1 MAYRPPEKLVVFG
14 IDGPILP
21 TLQRLMGE
29 GRMPLMQKLV
39 AGGTWADNCLVPYPT
54 ITPPNW
60 TTIATGASAGRT
72 GFTDFNV
79 HWKGEPIGTTHAAFD
94 SRWHTAEYLW
104 EAAEK
109 VGKRSIVINWPST
122 WPARMQ
128 DGWQI
133 AGYGLSVNEWHD
145 HPTFHH
151 AYTFSGDAL
160 FSTEDYVEGSLV
172 EVETAEDWRSLEA
185 GVEYLEAE
193 LQWRF
198 RYPKYTMAPLSWHAL
213 LEADAQGDFTTVH
226 VCEER
231 DRATATCSLKVGEWS
246 DYIVREFAS
255 EELGKAEAV
264 FRIKLLEL
272 SADGETVTVFVTP
285 LCQIDGWTYPEGL
298 DREIYEKGHC
308 RGLPAPYLGLRTF
321 RMGWFDADTFIE
333 LCDMHHQWFAD
344 AARYLMRRADNS
356 AQKPWDL
363 FFIHIHTPDY
373 FYHLFASE
381 VDPALNRDVE
391 SLKHWQE
398 VEARMYESLDR
409 AFADMAEAAPRRTLY
424 AYVSDHGA
432 KANGYKCNPGQ
443 ILIDAGLTVLAE
455 EEDPDAVA
463 HFAAYTGRKQ
473 VDWSKTRAAASGSSY
488 VWVNLKGRDPE
499 GIVEPED
506 YVNVQNEV
514 IKALYDY
521 TDPETGLKPIGFAFK
536 KQNARFLDLYG
547 DTTGDVVFCYADEYG
562 SQHGPQFPSAT
573 DGMGDLHGLFALSGP
588 GVKKGHVLE
597 RNVSLKDLVPTVC
610 YLMDLPVPADCEGAV
625 VYQALDDPDAPLK
638 ERMRLQRHV
647 DVLSGVAES
656 EAAMTHTYH
665 KAEG

>member
-21 TLQRLMGE
+21 TLQRLMRE
-29 GRMPLMQKLV
+29 GRMPLMEKLV
-39 AGGTWADNCLVPYPT
+39 SRGTWADNCLVPYPT

-79 HWKGEPIGTTHAAFD
+79 HWKGEPLGTTHAAFD

-109 VGKRSIVINWPST
+109 VGKRSIVINWPSS
-122 WPARMQ
+122 WPARTKE
-128 DGWQI
+128 GWQI
-133 AGYGLSVNEWHD
+133 AGYGLTVNEWHD

-151 AYTFSGDAL
+151 SYSFSGDAL
-160 FSTEDYVEGSLV
+160 FSTDDHVEGTLIDV
-172 EVETAEDWRSLEA
+172 EEAEDWQ
-185 GVEYLEAE
+185 GVAADAEHLEAE
-193 LQWRF
+193 LTWRF
-198 RYPKYTMAPLSWHAL
+198 RYPKYTMAPLTWHVL
-213 LEADAQGDFTTVH
+213 LEPDESGAYTTAH
-226 VCEER
+226 VCERR
-231 DRATATCSLKVGEWS
+231 DKGSAMCSLRAGEWS
-246 DYIVREFAS
+246 DYIVRGIAC
-255 EELGKAEAV
+255 EELGGPEAV

-272 SADGETVTVFVTP
+272 SPDGETVSLFVTP
-285 LCQIDGWTYPEGL
+285 LCQLDGWTHPDGL
-298 DREIYEKGHC
+298 DREIFEQGKC

-344 AARYLMRRADNS
+344 AARYLMER
-356 AQKPWDL
+356 KPWDL

-381 VDPALNRDVE
+381 VDPALNRDAE
-391 SLKHWQE
+391 SLTYWQE
-398 VEARMYESLDR
+398 VEARMYQSLDQ
-409 AFADMAEAAPRRTLY
+409 AFADMAAAAPRRTLY

-443 ILIDAGLTVLAE
+443 ILIDAGLTVLKE
-455 EEDPDAVA
+455 EDDPDAVA

-488 VWVNLKGRDPE
+488 IWVNLKGRDPD
-499 GIVEPED
+499 GSVVPAD
-506 YVNVQNEV
+506 YVQVQNEV

-536 KQNARFLDLYG
+536 KQDARFLDLYG
-547 DTTGDVVFCYADEYG
+547 DTTGDIVFCYADEYG

-573 DGMGDLHGLFALSGP
+573 DGMGDMRGLFALSGP
-588 GVKKGHVLE
+588 GIRKGHVLE
-597 RNVSLKDLVPTVC
+597 RNVNLKDLVPTVC

-625 VYQALDDPDAPLK
+625 VYQALDDADAPLK

-656 EAAMTHTYH
+656 EASMTHTYH

>member
-21 TLQRLMGE
+21 TLQRLMGA
-29 GRMPLMQKLV
+29 GRMPLMRKLV
-39 AGGTWADNCLVPYPT
+39 ENGAWAEHCLVPYPT

-79 HWKGEPIGTTHAAFD
+79 HWPGEPIGQTHAAFD

-109 VGKRSIVINWPST
+109 AGKRSIVINWPSS
-122 WPARMQ
+122 WPARMK

-160 FSTEDYVEGSLV
+160 FSTGDYVEGTLI
-172 EVETAEDWRSLEA
+172 EVEDAEDWQGLED
-185 GVEYLEAE
+185 GVAYLEAE
-193 LQWRF
+193 LPWRF
-198 RYPKYTMAPLSWHAL
+198 RYPKYAMRPLTWHLL
-213 LEADAQGDFTTVH
+213 LEADEHGNFTTVH
-226 VCEER
+226 VCEQR
-231 DRATATCSLKVGEWS
+231 DRAAAMCSLRVGEWS
-246 DYIVREFAS
+246 DNIVREFACA
-255 EELGKAEAV
+255 ELGEAEAV
-264 FRIKLLEL
+264 FRAKLLEL
-272 SADGETVTVFVTP
+272 SADGETATLFVTP
-285 LCQIDGWTYPEGL
+285 LCQLDGWTHPEGL
-298 DREIYEKGHC
+298 DREIFEKGQC

-333 LCDMHHQWFAD
+333 LCDMSHQWFAD
-344 AARYLMRRADNS
+344 TSRYLMNE
-356 AQKPWDL
+356 KPWDL

-381 VDPALNRDVE
+381 VDPAHNRDE
-391 SLKHWQE
+391 DSLKHWQE

-409 AFADMAEAAPRRTLY
+409 AFGDIAAAAPRRTLY

-455 EEDPDAVA
+455 EDDPDAVA
-463 HFAAYTGRKQ
+463 HFAMYTGRRQ

-488 VWVNLKGRDPE
+488 VWVNLKGRDPQ

-506 YVNVQNEV
+506 YVSVQNE
-514 IKALYDY
+514 IIAALYDY
-521 TDPETGLKPIGFAFK
+521 TDPETGLKPIGFAIK
-536 KQNARFLDLYG
+536 KQDARMLDLYG

-573 DGMGDLHGLFALSGP
+573 QGMGDLRGLFALSGP
-588 GVKKGHVLE
+588 GVKRGHTLA

-610 YLMDLPVPADCEGAV
+610 HLMGLPVPADCEGAV
-625 VYQALDDPDAPLK
+625 VYQALADPDAPLN
-638 ERMRLQRHV
+638 ERLRLQRHV

>member
-29 GRMPLMQKLV
+29 GRMPLMRKLV
-39 AGGTWADNCLVPYPT
+39 ESGTWAENCLVPYPT

-79 HWKGEPIGTTHAAFD
+79 HWKGEPLGMTHAAFD

-109 VGKRSIVINWPST
+109 IGKKSIVINWPSS

-128 DGWQI
+128 DGYQL
-133 AGYGLSVNEWHD
+133 AGYGLSMNEWHD

-160 FSTEDYVEGSLV
+160 FATDDYVEGTLI
-172 EVETAEDWRSLEA
+172 EVEDAEDWQGLSA

-193 LQWRF
+193 LRWRF
-198 RYPKYTMAPLSWHAL
+198 RFSKYTMQPLTWHVL
-213 LEADAQGDFTTVH
+213 LEADSHGDFTTAH
-226 VCEER
+226 ICEAR
-231 DRATATCSLKVGEWS
+231 DLATSMCSLKVGEWS
-246 DYIVREFAS
+246 DNIVREFAS
-255 EELGKAEAV
+255 KELGNTEAV
-264 FRIKLLEL
+264 FRIKLLDL
-272 SADGETVTVFVTP
+272 SADGETMTLFVTP
-285 LCQIDGWTYPEGL
+285 LCQIGGSAYPEGL
-298 DREIYEKGHC
+298 DREIHENGNC

-344 AARYLMRRADNS
+344 AARYLMRRADSS
-356 AQKPWDL
+356 AQESWDL

-381 VDPALNRDVE
+381 VDPTLNRDAE
-391 SLKHWQE
+391 SLKRWQE

-409 AFADMAEAAPRRTLY
+409 AFGDMAAAAPRRTLY

-443 ILIDAGLTVLAE
+443 ILIDAGLTVLKE
-455 EEDPDAVA
+455 EDDPDAVA
-463 HFAAYTGRKQ
+463 HFAMYTGRKQ

-488 VWVNLKGRDPE
+488 IWVNLKGRDPE

-506 YVNVQNEV
+506 YVSVQNEI

-521 TDPETGLKPIGFAFK
+521 TDPESGLKPIAFAFK

-547 DTTGDVVFCYADEYG
+547 DTTGDVVFCYADEFG

-573 DGMGDLHGLFALSGP
+573 QGMGDMRGLFALSGP
-588 GVKKGHVLE
+588 GVKQGHVLE
-597 RNVSLKDLVPTVC
+597 RNVNLKDLVPTVC
-610 YLMDLPVPADCEGAV
+610 YLMDLPLPADCEGSV
-625 VYQALDDPDAPLK
+625 VYQALEDPDAPLK

>member
-21 TLQRLMGE
+21 TLQRLMRE
-29 GRMPLMQKLV
+29 GRMPLMRKLV
-39 AGGTWADNCLVPYPT
+39 EGGTWADNCLVPYPT

-109 VGKRSIVINWPST
+109 VGKRSIVINWPSS

-160 FSTEDYVEGSLV
+160 FSTDDYVEGTV
-172 EVETAEDWRSLEA
+172 IEVEDVAGWSGLEA
-185 GVEYLEAE
+185 GVAYAEAE
-193 LQWRF
+193 LPWRF
-198 RYPKYTMAPLSWHAL
+198 RYPKYTMEPLTWHLL
-213 LEADAQGDFTTVH
+213 LEADASGNFTTAH

-231 DRATATCSLKVGEWS
+231 DRATALCSLQVGEWS
-246 DYIVREFAS
+246 DYIVRELAS
-255 EELGKAEAV
+255 EELGKTEAV
-264 FRIKLLEL
+264 FRLKLLEL
-272 SADGETVTVFVTP
+272 SSDGETATLFVTP
-285 LCQIDGWTYPEGL
+285 LCQIDGWSHPAGL
-298 DREIYEKGHC
+298 DREVFENGGC

-344 AARYLMRRADNS
+344 AARYVMGRADGG
-356 AQKPWDL
+356 AQEPWDL

-373 FYHLFASE
+373 FYHLFAGE
-381 VDPALNRDVE
+381 VDPALNQDTE
-391 SLKHWQE
+391 SLRHWQE

-409 AFADMAEAAPRRTLY
+409 AFADIAAAAPRRTLY

-432 KANGYKCNPGQ
+432 KANGFKCNPGQ

-455 EEDPDAVA
+455 KEDPEAVA
-463 HFAAYTGRKQ
+463 HFAMYTGRKQ

-488 VWVNLKGRDPE
+488 VWINLKGRDPE

-506 YVNVQNEV
+506 YVAVQNEV

-536 KQNARFLDLYG
+536 KQNARMLDLYG
-547 DTTGDVVFCYADEYG
+547 DNTGDVVFCYADEYG

-573 DGMGDLHGLFALSGP
+573 QGMGALHGLFALSGP

-610 YLMDLPVPADCEGAV
+610 HLMELPVPADCEGAV
-625 VYQALDDPDAPLK
+625 VYQALADPDAPLK
-638 ERMRLQRHV
+638 ERMRLQHHV

-656 EAAMTHTYH
+656 EASMTHTYH

>member
-21 TLQRLMGE
+21 TLKRLMQT

-39 AGGTWADNCLVPYPT
+39 AGGTWADHCLVPYPT

-79 HWKGEPIGTTHAAFD
+79 HWKGEPIGQTHAAFD

-104 EAAEK
+104 EAAERI
-109 VGKRSIVINWPST
+109 GKRSIVINWPSS

-160 FSTEDYVEGSLV
+160 FSTDDYVEGTLI
-172 EVETAEDWRSLEA
+172 EMEETEDWQGLEA
-185 GVEYLEAE
+185 DIAYLEAE
-193 LQWRF
+193 LPWRF
-198 RYPKYTMAPLSWHAL
+198 RYPKYSMLPLIWHLL
-213 LEADAQGDFTTVH
+213 LEADADGSFTTAH
-226 VCEER
+226 VCERR
-231 DRATATCSLKVGEWS
+231 DRSSAMCSLRVGEWS
-246 DYIVREFAS
+246 DYIVREVAS

-264 FRIKLLEL
+264 FRVKLLEL
-272 SADGETVTVFVTP
+272 SADGETVTLFVTP
-285 LCQIDGWTYPEGL
+285 LCQIDGWSHPEGL
-298 DREIYEKGHC
+298 DREVFAKGGC

-344 AARYLMRRADNS
+344 AARYLMRER
-356 AQKPWDL
+356 PWDL

-381 VDPALNRDVE
+381 VDPALNQDEE
-391 SLKHWQE
+391 SLKHWRE

-409 AFADMAEAAPRRTLY
+409 AFADIAEAAPRRTLY

-432 KANGYKCNPGQ
+432 KANGYRCNPGQ
-443 ILIDAGLTVLAE
+443 ILIDAGLTVLK
-455 EEDPDAVA
+455 EDDDPEAVA
-463 HFAAYTGRKQ
+463 HFAMYTGRKQ

-488 VWVNLKGRDPE
+488 IWVNLKGRDPE

-506 YVNVQNEV
+506 YVTVQNEV

-536 KQNARFLDLYG
+536 NQNARMLDLYG
-547 DTTGDVVFCYADEYG
+547 DTTGDVVFCYADEFG

-573 DGMGDLHGLFALSGP
+573 QGMGDLHGLFALSGP

-625 VYQALDDPDAPLK
+625 VYQALDDPNAPLK
-638 ERMRLQRHV
+638 ERARLQHHV

-656 EAAMTHTYH
+656 EASMTHTYH

>member
-1 MAYRPPEKLVVFG
+1 MAYRPPEKLMVFG

-21 TLQRLMGE
+21 TLQRLMRE
-29 GRMPLMQKLV
+29 GRMPFMQKLV
-39 AGGTWADNCLVPYPT
+39 SAGTWADHCLVPYPT

-79 HWKGEPIGTTHAAFD
+79 HWKGEPIGQTHAAFD

-109 VGKRSIVINWPST
+109 VGKRSIVINWPSS
-122 WPARMQ
+122 WPARVQ

-160 FSTEDYVEGSLV
+160 FSTDDFVEGTLI
-172 EVETAEDWRSLEA
+172 EVEEVEGWQGLEA
-185 GVEYLEAE
+185 GVSYLEAE
-193 LQWRF
+193 MRWRF
-198 RYPKYTMAPLSWHAL
+198 RYPKYTMQPLTWHLL
-213 LEADAQGDFTTVH
+213 LEADANGEFTTAH
-226 VCEER
+226 VCESR
-231 DRATATCSLKVGEWS
+231 DRQTAMCSLQVGEWS
-246 DYIVREFAS
+246 DYIVREVAS
-255 EELGKAEAV
+255 EELGNTEAV
-264 FRIKLLEL
+264 FRIKLLDL
-272 SADGETVTVFVTP
+272 APDGESVTLFVTP
-285 LCQIDGWTYPEGL
+285 LCQIDGWTHPTGL
-298 DREIYEKGHC
+298 DREIFEQGQC

-344 AARYLMRRADNS
+344 AAQYLMHRADGS
-356 AQKPWDL
+356 AQEPWDL

-381 VDPALNRDVE
+381 VDPALNRDAE
-391 SLKHWQE
+391 SLNHWRE

-443 ILIDAGLTVLAE
+443 ILIDTGLTVLKE
-455 EEDPDAVA
+455 EEDSEAVA
-463 HFAAYTGRKQ
+463 HFAMYTGRKQ
-473 VDWSKTRAAASGSSY
+473 VDWTKTRAAASGSSY

-506 YVNVQNEV
+506 YVTVQNEI

-521 TDPETGLKPIGFAFK
+521 TDPDTGLKPIGFAFK
-536 KQNARFLDLYG
+536 KQNARMLDLYG

-573 DGMGDLHGLFALSGP
+573 QGMGDLHGLFALSGP
-588 GVKKGHVLE
+588 GIKKGHVLE
-597 RNVSLKDLVPTVC
+597 RNVNLKDLVPTIC

-625 VYQALDDPDAPLK
+625 VYQALEDPNALAK
-638 ERMRLQRHV
+638 ERTRLQHHV

>member
-1 MAYRPPEKLVVFG
+1 MAFRPPDKLVVFG

-21 TLQRLMGE
+21 TLQRLMQA

-160 FSTEDYVEGSLV
+160 FSTEDHVEGTLV
-172 EVETAEDWRSLEA
+172 EVEIAEGWQGHEA
-185 GVEYLEAE
+185 DVEYLEAE

-198 RYPKYTMAPLSWHAL
+198 RYPKYTMEPLTWHAL
-213 LEADAQGDFTTVH
+213 LEPDAQGDYTTVH
-226 VCEER
+226 ICEDR
-231 DRATATCSLKVGEWS
+231 DRATAMCSLKVGEWS
-246 DYIVREFAS
+246 DYIVREFTS
-255 EELGKAEAV
+255 EELGKTEAI

-272 SADGETVTVFVTP
+272 SADGETVTLFVTP
-285 LCQIDGWTYPEGL
+285 LCQIDGWTFPQGL
-298 DREIYEKGHC
+298 DREIFENGQC

-344 AARYLMRRADNS
+344 AARHLMND
-356 AQKPWDL
+356 KPWDL

-381 VDPALNRDVE
+381 VDPALNRNPAN
-391 SLKHWQE
+391 LRHWQE
-398 VEARMYESLDR
+398 VEARMYESLDL
-409 AFADMAEAAPRRTLY
+409 AFADIADAAPRRTLY

-463 HFAAYTGRKQ
+463 HFAMYTGRKQ

-488 VWVNLKGRDPE
+488 VWVNLKGRDPD

-506 YVNVQNEV
+506 YVDVQNEV

-521 TDPETGLKPIGFAFK
+521 TDPKTGLKPIGFAFK
-536 KQNARFLDLYG
+536 KQNARMLDLYG
-547 DTTGDVVFCYADEYG
+547 DSTGDVVFCYADEYG

-573 DGMGDLHGLFALSGP
+573 DGMGDMRGLFALSGP
-588 GVKKGHVLE
+588 GVKRGHVLE

-610 YLMDLPVPADCEGAV
+610 YLMELPVPAACEGAV
-625 VYQALDDPDAPLK
+625 VYQALADPDAPLK

>member
-1 MAYRPPEKLVVFG
+1 MAYRPPEKLIVFG

-21 TLQRLMGE
+21 TLQRLMQE
-29 GRMPLMQKLV
+29 GRMPLMRKLV
-39 AGGTWADNCLVPYPT
+39 AGGTWAENCLVPYPT

-79 HWKGEPIGTTHAAFD
+79 HWQGEPIGQTHAAFD

-109 VGKRSIVINWPST
+109 VGKRSIVINWPSS

-151 AYTFSGDAL
+151 AYSFSGDAL
-160 FSTEDYVEGSLV
+160 FSTEDYVEGTLI
-172 EVETAEDWRSLEA
+172 EVEDVQGWQGLEE

-193 LQWRF
+193 LAWRF
-198 RYPKYTMAPLSWHAL
+198 RYPKYTMHPLTWHL
-213 LEADAQGDFTTVH
+213 LIEADESGNFTTAH

-231 DRATATCSLKVGEWS
+231 DHGTAMCSLRVGEWS
-246 DYIVREFAS
+246 DCIVREIES
-255 EELGKAEAV
+255 EELGGTEAV

-272 SADGETVTVFVTP
+272 TPDGETVTLFVTP
-285 LCQIDGWTYPEGL
+285 LCQIDGWSHPEGL
-298 DREIYEKGHC
+298 DRDIFESDRC

-344 AARYLMRRADNS
+344 AARYLME
-356 AQKPWDL
+356 QKAWDL

-381 VDPALNRDVE
+381 VDPTRNHDTE
-391 SLKHWQE
+391 SLKHWQK

-409 AFADMAEAAPRRTLY
+409 AFADIAAAAPRRTLY

-432 KANGYKCNPGQ
+432 KANGHKCNPGQ
-443 ILIDAGLTVLAE
+443 ILIDAGLTVLSE
-455 EEDPDAVA
+455 GEDPDAVA
-463 HFAAYTGRKQ
+463 HFAMYTGRKQ

-488 VWVNLKGRDPE
+488 IWVNLKGRDPE

-506 YVNVQNEV
+506 YVTVQNEV

-536 KQNARFLDLYG
+536 KQNARMLDLYG

-573 DGMGDLHGLFALSGP
+573 QGMGDLRGLFALSGP
-588 GVKKGHVLE
+588 GIKKGHVLE

-610 YLMDLPVPADCEGAV
+610 HLMGLPVPADCEGAV
-625 VYQALDDPDAPLK
+625 VYQVLDDPDAPLK

-656 EAAMTHTYH
+656 EASMTHTYH

>member
-21 TLQRLMGE
+21 TMRRLMRA

-39 AGGTWADNCLVPYPT
+39 ASGTWADNCLVPYPT

-79 HWKGEPIGTTHAAFD
+79 HRPGEPIGQTHAAFD

-109 VGKRSIVINWPST
+109 VGKRSIVINWPSS

-160 FSTEDYVEGSLV
+160 FSTDDYVEGTLI
-172 EVETAEDWRSLEA
+172 EVEDVEDWQGLDEGA
-185 GVEYLEAE
+185 TYLEAE
-193 LQWRF
+193 LSWRF
-198 RYPKYTMAPLSWHAL
+198 RYPKYTMQPLTWHLL
-213 LEADAQGDFTTVH
+213 LEADERGDFTTAH
-226 VCEER
+226 VCERR
-231 DRATATCSLKVGEWS
+231 DRASAMCALRVGEWS
-246 DYIVREFAS
+246 DYIVREIAS
-255 EELGKAEAV
+255 EELGAVEAV
-264 FRIKLLEL
+264 FRVKLLEL
-272 SADGETVTVFVTP
+272 SADGETATLFVTP
-285 LCQIDGWTYPEGL
+285 LCQLDGWAYPEGL
-298 DREIYEKGHC
+298 DREIFAKGRC

-333 LCDMHHQWFAD
+333 LCDMSHQWFAD
-344 AARYLMRRADNS
+344 AARYLMHER
-356 AQKPWDL
+356 PWDL
-363 FFIHIHTPDY
+363 FFIHVHTPDY

-381 VDPALNRDVE
+381 VDPALNTDAE
-391 SLKHWQE
+391 SLRRWRE

-409 AFADMAEAAPRRTLY
+409 AFADIAEAAPRRTLY

-443 ILIDAGLTVLAE
+443 VLIDAGLTALAD
-455 EEDPDAVA
+455 EDDNEAVA
-463 HFAAYTGRKQ
+463 HFAMYTGRKR
-473 VDWSKTRAAASGSSY
+473 VDWAKTRAAASGSSY

-499 GIVEPED
+499 GIVAPED
-506 YVNVQNEV
+506 YERVQQEV

-536 KQNARFLDLYG
+536 KQNARMLDLYG
-547 DTTGDVVFCYADEYG
+547 AATGDVVFCYADEYG

-573 DGMGDLHGLFALSGP
+573 QGMGDLRGLFALSGP
-588 GVKKGHVLE
+588 GVKRGHTLE

-610 YLMDLPVPADCEGAV
+610 YLLGLPVPADCEGAV
-625 VYQALDDPDAPLK
+625 VYQALADPDAPLK
-638 ERMRLQRHV
+638 ERARLQRHV

>member
-21 TLQRLMGE
+21 TLQRLMRE
-29 GRMPLMQKLV
+29 GRMPLMRKLV
-39 AGGTWADNCLVPYPT
+39 ESGTWADNCLVPYPT

-60 TTIATGASAGRT
+60 TTISTGASAGRT

-79 HWKGEPIGTTHAAFD
+79 HWPGEPIGTTHAAFD

-109 VGKRSIVINWPST
+109 IGKRSIVINWPSS

-160 FSTEDYVEGSLV
+160 FSTDDYVEGTV
-172 EVETAEDWRSLEA
+172 IEVEDVAGWISLEA
-185 GVEYLEAE
+185 GVAYAEAE
-193 LQWRF
+193 LPWRF
-198 RYPKYTMAPLSWHAL
+198 RYPKYSMEPLTWHLL
-213 LEADAQGDFTTVH
+213 LEADGDGGFATAH

-231 DRATATCSLKVGEWS
+231 DRATAMCSLRVGEWS
-246 DYIVREFAS
+246 DYIVRELES
-255 EELGKAEAV
+255 EELGKTEAV
-264 FRIKLLEL
+264 FRMKLLEL
-272 SADGETVTVFVTP
+272 SPDGETATLFVTP
-285 LCQIDGWTYPEGL
+285 LCQIDGWSHPAGL
-298 DREIYEKGHC
+298 DREVFENGGC

-344 AARYLMRRADNS
+344 AARYLMARADGS
-356 AQKPWDL
+356 AQEPWDL

-373 FYHLFASE
+373 FYHLFAGE
-381 VDPALNRDVE
+381 VDPALNQDTE
-391 SLKHWQE
+391 SLRHWQE

-409 AFADMAEAAPRRTLY
+409 AFADIAAAAPRRTLY

-455 EEDPDAVA
+455 EEDPEAVA
-463 HFAAYTGRKQ
+463 HFAMYTGRKQ
-473 VDWSKTRAAASGSSY
+473 VDWSRTRAAASGSSY
-488 VWVNLKGRDPE
+488 VWVNLKGRDPD

-506 YVNVQNEV
+506 YVAVQNEV

-536 KQNARFLDLYG
+536 KQNARMLDLYG

-573 DGMGDLHGLFALSGP
+573 QGMGDLHGLFALSGP

-610 YLMDLPVPADCEGAV
+610 HLMELPVPADCEGAV

-638 ERMRLQRHV
+638 ERMRLQHHV

-656 EAAMTHTYH
+656 EASMTHTYH

>member
-21 TLQRLMGE
+21 TLRRLMSA

-39 AGGTWADNCLVPYPT
+39 AGGTWADHCLVPYPT

-79 HWKGEPIGTTHAAFD
+79 HWQGEPIGQTHAAFD

-109 VGKRSIVINWPST
+109 VGKRSIVINWPSS
-122 WPARMQ
+122 WPARVQ

-151 AYTFSGDAL
+151 AYSFSGDAL
-160 FSTEDYVEGSLV
+160 FSTDDYVEGTLI
-172 EVETAEDWRSLEA
+172 EVEDVQGWQGLEE

-193 LQWRF
+193 LPWRF
-198 RYPKYTMAPLSWHAL
+198 RYPKYTMQPLSWHLL
-213 LEADAQGDFTTVH
+213 LEADAEGRFTTAH

-231 DRATATCSLKVGEWS
+231 DRATAMCSLQAGEWS
-246 DYIVREFAS
+246 DYIIREIAT

-272 SADGETVTVFVTP
+272 SADGAIATLFVTP
-285 LCQIDGWTYPEGL
+285 LCQIDGWTHPEGL
-298 DREIYEKGHC
+298 DREIFESGNC

-321 RMGWFDADTFIE
+321 RMGWFDAETFIE

-344 AARYLMRRADNS
+344 AARFLMEE
-356 AQKPWDL
+356 KPWDL

-373 FYHLFASE
+373 FYHLFAAE
-381 VDPALNRDVE
+381 VDPMYNRDAA
-391 SLKHWQE
+391 SLNHWRE
-398 VEARMYESLDR
+398 IEARMYESLDR
-409 AFADMAEAAPRRTLY
+409 AFAGIAAAAPRRTLY

-455 EEDPDAVA
+455 QEDPEAVA
-463 HFAAYTGRKQ
+463 HFAMYTGRRQ

-488 VWVNLKGRDPE
+488 VWINLKGRDPE

-506 YVNVQNEV
+506 YVAVQSEV

-536 KQNARFLDLYG
+536 KQNARMLDLYG

-573 DGMGDLHGLFALSGP
+573 QGMGDLHGLFALSGP
-588 GVKKGHVLE
+588 GIKKGHVLE

-625 VYQALDDPDAPLK
+625 VYQALEDPNAPLK
-638 ERMRLQRHV
+638 ERTRLQHHV

-656 EAAMTHTYH
+656 EASMTHTYH

>member
-21 TLQRLMGE
+21 TLQRLMQE

-39 AGGTWADNCLVPYPT
+39 SGGTWADHCLVPYPT

-79 HWKGEPIGTTHAAFD
+79 HWQGEPIGQTHAAFD

-109 VGKRSIVINWPST
+109 VGKRSIVINWPSS

-160 FSTEDYVEGSLV
+160 FSTEDFVEGTLI
-172 EVETAEDWRSLEA
+172 EVEEVEDWQGLEA
-185 GVEYLEAE
+185 GGEYLEAE
-193 LQWRF
+193 LNWRF
-198 RYPKYTMAPLSWHAL
+198 RYPKCAMEPLTWHLL
-213 LEADAQGDFTTVH
+213 LEADESGNFTTAH
-226 VCEER
+226 VCESR
-231 DRATATCSLKVGEWS
+231 DRASAMCSLRVGEWS
-246 DYIVREFAS
+246 DYIVREIAS
-255 EELGKAEAV
+255 EELGMTEAV
-264 FRIKLLEL
+264 FRVKLLEL
-272 SADGETVTVFVTP
+272 AADGEAVTLFVTP
-285 LCQIDGWTYPEGL
+285 LCQIDGWSHPEGL
-298 DREIYEKGHC
+298 DREVFAKGGC

-344 AARYLMRRADNS
+344 AARYLME
-356 AQKPWDL
+356 QKAWDL

-381 VDPALNRDVE
+381 VDPALNRDEE

-409 AFADMAEAAPRRTLY
+409 AFADIAEAAPRRTLY

-432 KANGYKCNPGQ
+432 KANGFKCNPGQ
-443 ILIDAGLTVLAE
+443 ILIDAGLTVLKE
-455 EEDPDAVA
+455 EEDAEAVA
-463 HFAAYTGRKQ
+463 HFAMYTGRKQ

-506 YVNVQNEV
+506 YVTVQNEV

-536 KQNARFLDLYG
+536 KQNARMLDLYG

-573 DGMGDLHGLFALSGP
+573 QGMGDLHGLFALSGP

-625 VYQALDDPDAPLK
+625 VYQALEDPNAPLK
-638 ERMRLQRHV
+638 ERARLQHHV

-656 EAAMTHTYH
+656 EASMTHTYH

>member
-1 MAYRPPEKLVVFG
+1 MAYRPPEKLMVFG

-21 TLQRLMGE
+21 TLQRLMRE
-29 GRMPLMQKLV
+29 GRMPFMQKLV
-39 AGGTWADNCLVPYPT
+39 AAGTWADHCLVPYPT

-79 HWKGEPIGTTHAAFD
+79 HWRGEPIGQTHAAFD
-94 SRWHTAEYLW
+94 SRWHSAEYLW

-109 VGKRSIVINWPST
+109 VGKRSIVINWPSS
-122 WPARMQ
+122 WPARLQ

-151 AYTFSGDAL
+151 AYSFSGDAL
-160 FSTEDYVEGSLV
+160 FSTDDFVEGTLI
-172 EVETAEDWRSLEA
+172 EVEDVEGWQGLEA
-185 GVEYLEAE
+185 GDSYLEAE
-193 LQWRF
+193 LPWRF
-198 RYPKYTMAPLSWHAL
+198 RYPKYTMQPLTWHML
-213 LEADAQGDFTTVH
+213 LEADAYGKFTIAH
-226 VCEER
+226 VCERR
-231 DRATATCSLKVGEWS
+231 DRDSAMCSLQVGEWS
-246 DYIVREFAS
+246 DNIVRKVAS
-255 EELGKAEAV
+255 EELGETEAV
-264 FRIKLLEL
+264 FRIKLLDL
-272 SADGETVTVFVTP
+272 SPDGETVTLFVTP
-285 LCQIDGWTYPEGL
+285 LCQIDGWTHPAGL
-298 DREIYEKGHC
+298 DREIFEQGEC

-321 RMGWFDADTFIE
+321 RMGWFDAETFIE

-344 AARYLMRRADNS
+344 AARYLMRRADGGD
-356 AQKPWDL
+356 KPWNL

-381 VDPALNRDVE
+381 VDPALNRDAE

-398 VEARMYESLDR
+398 IEARMYESLDR
-409 AFADMAEAAPRRTLY
+409 AFADIAKSAPRRTLY

-432 KANGYKCNPGQ
+432 KANGYKCNPGR
-443 ILIDAGLTVLAE
+443 ILIDAGLTVLAQ
-455 EEDPDAVA
+455 EEDPEAVA
-463 HFAAYTGRKQ
+463 HFAMYTGRKQ

-506 YVNVQNEV
+506 YVAVQNEI

-536 KQNARFLDLYG
+536 KQNARMLDLYG
-547 DTTGDVVFCYADEYG
+547 DTTGDVVFCYVDEYG

-573 DGMGDLHGLFALSGP
+573 QGMGDLHGLFALSGP

-597 RNVSLKDLVPTVC
+597 RNVNLKDLVPTIC

-625 VYQALDDPDAPLK
+625 VYQALDDPNAPSK
-638 ERMRLQRHV
+638 ERARLQHHV

-656 EAAMTHTYH
+656 EASMTHTYH